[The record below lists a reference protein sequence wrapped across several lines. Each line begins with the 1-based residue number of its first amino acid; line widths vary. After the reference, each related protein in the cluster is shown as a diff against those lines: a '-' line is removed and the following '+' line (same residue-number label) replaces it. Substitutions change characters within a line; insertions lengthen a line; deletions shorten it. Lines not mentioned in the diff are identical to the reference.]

1 MAKVLEFQLQ
11 YQSFQWIFW
20 TDFLYDGL
28 VGSPCSPRD
37 FQESS
42 PTPQSKS
49 INSLVFSF
57 LYSPTLTSIH
67 DYWKDHSFDKMD
79 LCWQSN
85 VSAFYLSR
93 SCQNSP
99 HCGLVQCL
107 MAAGWI
113 SVLNRATWNI
123 LTLGMSPYLAPL
135 LYKTICHVSLWSIGC
150 AVCVIYILSVSY
162 CVCVCTHM
170 CAPWCAFPSKSF
182 ICKFLKFFGI
192 LLNFNIAYPLN

>member
-113 SVLNRATWNI
+113 SVLNRAAWNI

-162 CVCVCTHM
+162 CVCVHTYV
-170 CAPWCAFPSKSF
+170 CALVCFS
-182 ICKFLKFFGI
+182 
-192 LLNFNIAYPLN
+192 